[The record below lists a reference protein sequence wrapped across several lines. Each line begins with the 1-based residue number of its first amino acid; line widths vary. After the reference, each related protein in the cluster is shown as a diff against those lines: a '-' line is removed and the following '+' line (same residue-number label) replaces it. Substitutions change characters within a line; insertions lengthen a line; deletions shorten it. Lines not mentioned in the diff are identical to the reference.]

1 MLLCLCLVLH
11 VEEFCLSVM
20 LLLSCFWKIL
30 LSFPDRFRIEM
41 QWCLISL
48 FIPVGVLFLRGLDE
62 SPVWVSTYF
71 ESCPEM
77 FLFLL
82 FSWFLVGVSRA
93 LCLFSSSGWCESNRN
108 AYCTVSPDVFFRT
121 VVVCWESF
129 LTLGSSTYLNQRL
142 GMVPGWEGSVQLL
155 ACWATIGN
163 YGWYWWTD
171 GKNMFLP
178 AEHIFI
184 RNQNSIR

>member
-62 SPVWVSTYF
+62 GPVWVSTYF

-142 GMVPGWEGSVQLL
+142 GSWMRRLCSTSSMLSNYWQLWVIL
-155 ACWATIGN
+155 VNRWQKHVSACRTYIHQ
-163 YGWYWWTD
+163 
-171 GKNMFLP
+171 K
-178 AEHIFI
+178 
-184 RNQNSIR
+184 SK